1 MCPDRAES
9 DMTDHSSVRH
19 SSPKRS
25 WRVLPALLVAASLA
39 VGLGGCTGIPR
50 DGVVH
55 AGNDIAPDDNPAPV
69 FLPALPQK
77 DASTESIL
85 RGFIDASSSP
95 ENNYDIAR
103 QFLAPAFQSS
113 WDATAGVTVD
123 NGSGRTLTVV
133 DEGTTLV
140 AVTPVA
146 EVDQTG
152 EYREVDASPVPLR
165 YEFQQIGGQWRISS
179 APNGTV
185 IDENT
190 FNEVFSAQPVYFY
203 DPGFR
208 FLVPDLRWFPR
219 GASAPTKLVNAV
231 LNGPSAWLT
240 GAVATAFPEGSKL
253 TADAVQVVGRQAM
266 VDLNSEALNADRQT
280 LQRMKAQL
288 AASLPSGLT
297 VDITIDQNSQ
307 TIDDVETGTP
317 LVDPRVDA
325 RALVLRGGEFGFLA
339 ATGQS
344 VTPLDGLSATIAQ
357 LAPTAVTLASG
368 QGSAAVLTSDG
379 VYVVRN
385 GDEPE
390 LLDSRA
396 GLLAPSMDNDRFVW
410 SVPSNDPTA
419 LVVYSP
425 AGEATVL
432 PTPWPEATSIT
443 SLKISRD
450 GARLIALLGTG
461 SETRFVVAS
470 IIRTAGS
477 PTGIGAHVLLA
488 SGGGVGL
495 DATWIDE
502 LTVASVNTLPS
513 GDARITLQQIGGV
526 SSVLES
532 PASSRFI
539 VGSNS
544 VRDLRV
550 LTETGSLEVQR
561 GAGWQARIDDVAL
574 LATQQGLGS

>member
-1 MCPDRAES
+1 
-9 DMTDHSSVRH
+9 MTDRKARGSA
-19 SSPKRS
+19 
-25 WRVLPALLVAASLA
+25 WRVVSALFVSVSLA

-77 DASTESIL
+77 DASPESIL

-103 QFLAPAFQSS
+103 QFLAPAFQSI
-113 WDATAGVTVD
+113 WDPTVGVTVD
-123 NGSGRTLTVV
+123 NGSGRTLTVI
-133 DEGTTLV
+133 DDATTTLV
-140 AVTPVA
+140 AVTPIA
-146 EVDQTG
+146 EVDQSG

-165 YEFQQIGGQWRISS
+165 YEFAQIGGQWRISA
-179 APNGTV
+179 APDGTV

-190 FNEVFSAQPVYFY
+190 FNDVFSAQPVYFY

-231 LNGPSAWLT
+231 LSGPSAWLT
-240 GAVATAFPEGSKL
+240 GAVATAFPEGSEL

-288 AASLPSGLT
+288 VASLPRGLT
-297 VDITIDQNSQ
+297 VEITIDQNSQ
-307 TIDDVETGTP
+307 SITALESGAP

-325 RALVLRGGEFGFLA
+325 RALVLRGDEFGFLA

-344 VTPLDGLSATIAQ
+344 ITALDGLSDTIAQ

-368 QGSAAVLTSDG
+368 QASAAVLARDG
-379 VYVVRN
+379 VYVVRA
-385 GDEPE
+385 GDDPK
-390 LLDSRA
+390 LLDARA
-396 GLLAPSMDNDRFVW
+396 GLLAPSIDNDRFVW
-410 SVPSNDPTA
+410 SVPANDPSA

-425 AGEATVL
+425 TGEATLL
-432 PTPWPEATSIT
+432 PTPWPEATSIAA
-443 SLKISRD
+443 LKVSRD
-450 GARLIALLGTG
+450 GSRLIALLGTG
-461 SETRFVVAS
+461 AETRFVIAS
-470 IIRTAGS
+470 IIRTGAV
-477 PTGIGAHVLLA
+477 PTGIGAPVLLA
-488 SGGGVGL
+488 SGGGVGR

-502 LTVASVNTLPS
+502 LTVASLSTLPS
-513 GDARITLQQIGGV
+513 GEARIVVQQIGGV
-526 SSVLES
+526 STILES
-532 PASSRFI
+532 SLSSRFI

-544 VRDLRV
+544 VRDLRA
-550 LTETGSLEVQR
+550 LTDTGSLEVQR
-561 GAGWQARIDDVAL
+561 GAGWQARIDKVTL
-574 LATQQGLGS
+574 LATQQGLGG

>member
-1 MCPDRAES
+1 MFQGWAGVSMSDRKACGS
-9 DMTDHSSVRH
+9 A
-19 SSPKRS
+19 
-25 WRVLPALLVAASLA
+25 WRVVSALFVSVSLA

-103 QFLAPAFQSS
+103 QFLAPAFQST
-113 WDATAGVTVD
+113 WDPTVGVTVD
-123 NGSGRTLTVV
+123 NGSGRTLTVI
-133 DEGTTLV
+133 DDATTLV
-140 AVTPVA
+140 AVTPIA
-146 EVDQTG
+146 EVDQSG

-165 YEFQQIGGQWRISS
+165 YEFAQIGGQWRISA
-179 APNGTV
+179 APDGTV

-190 FNEVFSAQPVYFY
+190 FNDVFSAQPVYFY

-231 LNGPSAWLT
+231 LSGPSAWLT
-240 GAVATAFPEGSKL
+240 GAVATAFPEGSEL

-266 VDLNSEALNADRQT
+266 VDLNREALNADRQT

-288 AASLPSGLT
+288 VASLPTGLT
-297 VDITIDQNSQ
+297 VEITIDQNSQ
-307 TIDDVETGTP
+307 AITALESGAP

-325 RALVLRGGEFGFLA
+325 RALVLRGDEFGFLA

-344 VTPLDGLSATIAQ
+344 ITALDGLSDTIAR

-368 QGSAAVLTSDG
+368 QASAAVLARDG
-379 VYVVRN
+379 VYVVRA
-385 GDEPE
+385 GDDPK
-390 LLDSRA
+390 LLDARA
-396 GLLAPSMDNDRFVW
+396 GLLAPSIDNDRFVW
-410 SVPSNDPTA
+410 SVPANDPSA

-425 AGEATVL
+425 TGEATLL
-432 PTPWPEATSIT
+432 PTPWPEATSIEA
-443 SLKISRD
+443 LKVSRD

-461 SETRFVVAS
+461 SESRFVIAS
-470 IIRTAGS
+470 IIRTGAA
-477 PTGIGAHVLLA
+477 PTGIGAPVLLA
-488 SGGGVGL
+488 SGGGVGR

-502 LTVASVNTLPS
+502 LTVSSLSTLPS
-513 GDARITLQQIGGV
+513 GEARIVVQRIGGV
-526 SSVLES
+526 STILES
-532 PASSRFI
+532 SLSSRFI

-544 VRDLRV
+544 VRDLRA
-550 LTETGSLEVQR
+550 LTDTGSLEVQR
-561 GAGWQARIDDVAL
+561 GAGWQARIDKVTL
-574 LATQQGLGS
+574 LATQQGLGG

>member
-1 MCPDRAES
+1 MHNH
-9 DMTDHSSVRH
+9 HS
-19 SSPKRS
+19 P
-25 WRVLPALLVAASLA
+25 WRGWVGRVVPAGLVAIALA

-55 AGNDIAPDDNPAPV
+55 AGTDLVPDANPAPV

-77 DASTESIL
+77 DASTDSIL

-103 QFLAPAFQSS
+103 QFLVPQFGSV
-113 WDATAGVTVD
+113 WDPTVGVTVD

-140 AVTPVA
+140 AITPIA
-146 EVDQTG
+146 EVDVSG
-152 EYREVDASPVPLR
+152 EYREVDATPVPLR
-165 YEFQQIGGQWRISS
+165 YEFAKVGDQWRISA

-190 FNEVFSAQPVYFY
+190 FNDVFSAQPVYFY

-208 FLVPDLRWFPR
+208 YLVPDLRWFPR

-231 LNGPSAWLT
+231 LGGPSAWLD
-240 GAVATAFPEGSKL
+240 GAVATAFPAGSKL

-288 AASLPSGLT
+288 VASLPAGLS

-307 TIDDVETGTP
+307 SIDDLQSGAPT
-317 LVDPRVDA
+317 VDPRVDA
-325 RALVLRGGEFGFLA
+325 RALVLRGGEFGFVA

-344 VTPLDGLSATIAQ
+344 ITPLDGLSATIAQ
-357 LAPTAVTLASG
+357 LAPTAVTLSSG
-368 QGSAAVLTSDG
+368 QGTAAVLAADG
-379 VYVVRN
+379 VYVVRA
-385 GDEPE
+385 GDDPE
-390 LLDSRA
+390 LLDSRP
-396 GLLAPSMDNDRFVW
+396 GLLAPSSDNDRFVW
-410 SVPSNDPTA
+410 SVPSNDPSA

-425 AGEATVL
+425 TGEATVL

-443 SLKISRD
+443 ALKISRD
-450 GARLIALLGTG
+450 GSRLIALLGTG

-470 IIRTAGS
+470 IIRDGS
-477 PTGIGAHVLLA
+477 VPTDIGPPVLLA
-488 SGGGVGL
+488 GGGGVGL

-502 LTVASVNTLPS
+502 LTVASLSALPNGES
-513 GDARITLQQIGGV
+513 RIVIQQLGGV
-526 SSVLES
+526 SSTLES

-544 VRDLRV
+544 VRDLRA
-550 LTETGSLEVQR
+550 LTDTGSLEVQR
-561 GAGWQARIDDVAL
+561 GAGWQARIDDVTL
-574 LATQQGLGS
+574 LATQQGLGR

>member
-1 MCPDRAES
+1 
-9 DMTDHSSVRH
+9 MTSR
-19 SSPKRS
+19 RS
-25 WRVLPALLVAASLA
+25 LGRTMRDGTRRVIWALVIAISLA
-39 VGLGGCTGIPR
+39 IGVGGCTGIPR
-50 DGVVH
+50 DGAVH

-77 DASTESIL
+77 DASTDSIL

-103 QFLAPAFQSS
+103 QFLAPAFRTS
-113 WDATAGVTVD
+113 WDPTAGVTVD
-123 NGSGRTLTVV
+123 NGFGRTLTVI
-133 DEGTTLV
+133 DDGATLV
-140 AVTPVA
+140 AVTPIA

-165 YEFQQIGGQWRISS
+165 YEFQQIGGQWRISA

-190 FNEVFSAQPVYFY
+190 FNDVFSAQPVYFY

-231 LNGPSAWLT
+231 LNGPSAWLN

-288 AASLPSGLT
+288 AASLPTGLT
-297 VDITIDQNSQ
+297 VDITIDQNSLA
-307 TIDDVETGTP
+307 IDDLQSGAP
-317 LVDPRVDA
+317 LIDPRVDA
-325 RALVLRGGEFGFLA
+325 RALVLLGGEFGFLA

-344 VTPLDGLSATIAQ
+344 VTPLDGLSDTIAQ

-368 QGSAAVLTSDG
+368 QRSAAVLGNDG
-379 VYVVRN
+379 VYLVRA
-385 GDEPE
+385 GGKPE
-390 LLDSRA
+390 RLDSRA
-396 GLLAPSMDNDRFVW
+396 GLLAPSIDNDRFVW
-410 SVPSNDPTA
+410 SVPANDPSA

-443 SLKISRD
+443 ALKISRD

-470 IIRTAGS
+470 ITRTGAA
-477 PTGIGAHVLLA
+477 PTGIGAPVLLA

-502 LTVASVNTLPS
+502 LTVASLSALPS
-513 GDARITLQQIGGV
+513 GEARIVAQHIGGV
-526 SSVLES
+526 SSILES

-544 VRDLRV
+544 VRALRA
-550 LTETGSLEVQR
+550 LTDTGSLDVQR
-561 GAGWQARIDDVAL
+561 GAGWQTRIDDVAL
-574 LATQQGLGS
+574 LATQQGLGG

>member
-1 MCPDRAES
+1 MTSRTALLRNSRGLGNLRAI
-9 DMTDHSSVRH
+9 
-19 SSPKRS
+19 
-25 WRVLPALLVAASLA
+25 PALLVAISLA
-39 VGLGGCTGIPR
+39 VGVGGCAGIPR

-55 AGNDIAPDDNPAPV
+55 AGKDIAPDDNPAPV
-69 FLPALPQK
+69 FLPALPQD

-95 ENNYDIAR
+95 ENNYAIAR
-103 QFLAPAFQSS
+103 AFLAPSFSTD
-113 WDATAGVTVD
+113 WDPTTGVTVD
-123 NGSGRTLTVV
+123 NGSGRTVTVV
-133 DEGTTLV
+133 DGGTSLV
-140 AVTPVA
+140 AVTPIA

-152 EYREVDASPVPLR
+152 EYREVDPSPVPLR
-165 YEFQQIGGQWRISS
+165 YEFQQVGGQWRISA

-190 FNEVFSAQPVYFY
+190 FNDVFSAQPVYFY

-231 LNGPSAWLT
+231 LNGPSPWLD

-266 VDLNSEALNADRQT
+266 VDLNSEALNADRLT
-280 LQRMKAQL
+280 LQRMKVQL
-288 AASLPSGLT
+288 AASLPAGLS

-307 TIDDVETGTP
+307 AIDDLKVGAP

-339 ATGQS
+339 ATGEN
-344 VTPLDGLSATIAQ
+344 VTPLDGLSDTIAQ
-357 LAPTAVTLASG
+357 LAPRAVTLASG
-368 QGSAAVLTSDG
+368 QGAAAVLANGG
-379 VYVVRN
+379 VYVVRA
-385 GDEPE
+385 DDAPE
-390 LLDSRA
+390 LLDARA
-396 GLLAPSMDNDRFVW
+396 GLIAPSIDDDSFVW
-410 SVPSNDPTA
+410 SVPSNDPSA

-425 AGEATVL
+425 TGEATLL

-443 SLKISRD
+443 ALKISRD

-461 SETRFVVAS
+461 TETRFVVAS
-470 IIRTAGS
+470 IIRTGEV
-477 PTGIGAHVLLA
+477 PTGIGAPVLLA
-488 SGGGVGL
+488 PVDGVGL

-502 LTVASVNTLPS
+502 LTVASLSALPS
-513 GDARITLQQIGGV
+513 GGTRIVTQQIGGV
-526 SSVLES
+526 SSSLES

-544 VRDLRV
+544 LRDLRA
-550 LTETGSLEVQR
+550 LTDNGSLEVQR
-561 GAGWQARIDDVAL
+561 GAGWQARISDVAV
-574 LATQQGLGS
+574 LATQQGLGG

>member
-1 MCPDRAES
+1 MHNHRPLRQRAL
-9 DMTDHSSVRH
+9 
-19 SSPKRS
+19 
-25 WRVLPALLVAASLA
+25 WGIPAALVAVALA
-39 VGLGGCTGIPR
+39 IGLGGCSGIPR

-55 AGNDIAPDDNPAPV
+55 AGTEIAPDTNPAPV
-69 FLPALPQK
+69 FLPARPQK

-95 ENNYDIAR
+95 ENNYAIAR
-103 QFLAPAFQSS
+103 EFLVPDFGSV
-113 WDATAGVTVD
+113 WDPTVGVTVD

-133 DEGTTLV
+133 DEATMLV
-140 AVTPVA
+140 AVTPIA
-146 EVDQTG
+146 EVGESG
-152 EYREVDASPVPLR
+152 EYREVDATPVPLR
-165 YEFQQIGGQWRISS
+165 YEFAQVDGQWRISA

-190 FNEVFSAQPVYFY
+190 FNDVFSAQPVYFY

-208 FLVPDLRWFPR
+208 YLVPDLRWFPR

-231 LNGPSAWLT
+231 LGGPSAWQN

-288 AASLPSGLT
+288 AASLPVGLS

-307 TIDDVETGTP
+307 SIDDLQSGAPT
-317 LVDPRVDA
+317 VDPRVDA

-339 ATGQS
+339 ATGES
-344 VTPLDGLSATIAQ
+344 ITPLDGLSASVAQ
-357 LAPTAVTLASG
+357 LNPTAVTLSSG
-368 QGSAAVLTSDG
+368 QGTAVVLAADG
-379 VYVVRN
+379 VYVVRA
-385 GDEPE
+385 GEDPE
-390 LLDSRA
+390 LLDSRS
-396 GLLAPSMDNDRFVW
+396 GLLAPSIDNDRFVW
-410 SVPSNDPTA
+410 SVPSNDPSA
-419 LVVYSP
+419 LVVYSQ

-443 SLKISRD
+443 ALKISRD
-450 GARLIALLGTG
+450 GSRLIALLGTG

-470 IIRTAGS
+470 IIRTGS
-477 PTGIGAHVLLA
+477 VPTGIGPPVLLA
-488 SGGGVGL
+488 DGGGVGL

-502 LTVASVNTLPS
+502 LTVASLSTLPS
-513 GDARITLQQIGGV
+513 GDSRLVTQQIGGV
-526 SSVLES
+526 SSTLES
-532 PASSRFI
+532 PANSRFI

-544 VRDLRV
+544 VRDLRAV
-550 LTETGSLEVQR
+550 TETGSLEVQR
-561 GAGWQARIDDVAL
+561 GAGWQARIDDVTL
-574 LATQQGLGS
+574 LATQQGLGR

>member
-1 MCPDRAES
+1 MCPES
-9 DMTDHSSVRH
+9 AGASMSSR
-19 SSPKRS
+19 SSA
-25 WRVLPALLVAASLA
+25 WRVVPALLVAVSLA

-77 DASTESIL
+77 DASIESIL

-113 WDATAGVTVD
+113 WDPTAGVTVD
-123 NGSGRTLTVV
+123 NGSGRTLTVI
-133 DEGTTLV
+133 DDATTLV
-140 AVTPVA
+140 AVTPIA
-146 EVDQTG
+146 EVDQSG

-165 YEFQQIGGQWRISS
+165 YEFAQIGGQWRISA

-190 FNEVFSAQPVYFY
+190 FNDVFSAQPVYFY

-288 AASLPSGLT
+288 AASLPTGLT
-297 VDITIDQNSQ
+297 VEITIDQNSQ
-307 TIDDVETGTP
+307 AITDLESGAP

-325 RALVLRGGEFGFLA
+325 RALVLRGDEFGFLA

-344 VTPLDGLSATIAQ
+344 VTPLDGLSDAIAQ

-368 QGSAAVLTSDG
+368 QGSAAVLASDG
-379 VYVVRN
+379 VYLVRA
-385 GDEPE
+385 GDDPQ
-390 LLDSRA
+390 LLDTRA
-396 GLLAPSMDNDRFVW
+396 GLLAPSIDNDRFVW
-410 SVPSNDPTA
+410 SVPANDPSA
-419 LVVYSP
+419 LVVYGPS
-425 AGEATVL
+425 GEATVL
-432 PTPWPEATSIT
+432 PTPWPEATSIS
-443 SLKISRD
+443 SLKVSRD

-470 IIRTAGS
+470 IIRTGVV
-477 PTGIGAHVLLA
+477 PTGIGAPVLLA
-488 SGGGVGL
+488 SGGGVGQG
-495 DATWIDE
+495 ATWINE
-502 LTVASVNTLPS
+502 LTVASLSLLPS
-513 GDARITLQQIGGV
+513 GETRIVAQQIGGV
-526 SSVLES
+526 STVLES
-532 PASSRFI
+532 PVSSRFI

-544 VRDLRV
+544 VRDLRA
-550 LTETGSLEVQR
+550 LTDTGSLEVQR
-561 GAGWQARIDDVAL
+561 GAGWQARIGDVTL
-574 LATQQGLGS
+574 LATQQGLGG

>member
-1 MCPDRAES
+1 MRS
-9 DMTDHSSVRH
+9 R
-19 SSPKRS
+19 RS
-25 WRVLPALLVAASLA
+25 WRVGAALLLAVSFA

-50 DGVVH
+50 AGVVH

-69 FLPALPQK
+69 FLPALPQEG
-77 DASTESIL
+77 ASTDSIL

-103 QFLAPAFQSS
+103 QFLAPAFRSS
-113 WDATAGVTVD
+113 WDPTAGVTVD
-123 NGSGRTLTVV
+123 NGSGRTMTVV
-133 DEGTTLV
+133 DDGTTLV
-140 AVTPVA
+140 AVTPIA

-165 YEFQQIGGQWRISS
+165 YEFTQIGGQWRISA

-190 FNEVFSAQPVYFY
+190 FNDVFSAQPVYFY
-203 DPGFR
+203 DPGFL

-231 LNGPSAWLT
+231 LNGPSAWLN
-240 GAVATAFPEGSKL
+240 GAVTTAFPEGSKL

-288 AASLPSGLT
+288 SASLPAGLT

-307 TIDDVETGTP
+307 AIDDLETAAP
-317 LVDPRVDA
+317 IVDPRVDA
-325 RALVLRGGEFGFLA
+325 RALVLRGQEFGFLA
-339 ATGQS
+339 ATGES
-344 VTPLDGLSATIAQ
+344 VTPLDGLSDTIAQ
-357 LAPTAVTLASG
+357 LAPTAVTLSSG
-368 QGSAAVLTSDG
+368 QGSAAVLTNDG
-379 VYVVRN
+379 VYMVRD
-385 GDEPE
+385 GGEPQ

-396 GLLAPSMDNDRFVW
+396 GLIAPSMDNERFVW

-443 SLKISRD
+443 ALKISRD

-470 IIRTAGS
+470 ISRTGGA
-477 PTGIGAHVLLA
+477 PAGIGAPVLLA

-502 LTVASVNTLPS
+502 LTVASLSILPT
-513 GDARITLQQIGGV
+513 GEARIVAQEIGGV

-532 PASSRFI
+532 PASSRYI

-550 LTETGSLEVQR
+550 LTDTGSLEVQR
-561 GAGWQARIDDVAL
+561 GAGWQARIGDVTL
-574 LATQQGLGS
+574 LATQQGIGG

>member
-1 MCPDRAES
+1 
-9 DMTDHSSVRH
+9 MTDQRFQGDELQGHPVRG
-19 SSPKRS
+19 RIL
-25 WRVLPALLVAASLA
+25 RVVPALLVAVSLII
-39 VGLGGCTGIPR
+39 GLGGCTGIPR
-50 DGVVH
+50 DGAVH

-77 DASTESIL
+77 NASTESIL

-103 QFLAPAFQSS
+103 QFLSPAFRAD
-113 WDATAGVTVD
+113 WDPTVGVTVD
-123 NGSGRTLTVV
+123 NGSGRTLTVI
-133 DEGTTLV
+133 DDGATLV
-140 AVTPVA
+140 NLTPIA

-152 EYREVDASPVPLR
+152 QYREVDANPVPLR
-165 YEFQQIGGQWRISS
+165 YEFVQVGGQWRISA

-190 FNEVFSAQPVYFY
+190 FNDVFSAQPVYFY
-203 DPGFR
+203 DPSFR

-231 LNGPSAWLT
+231 LRGPSAWLT

-280 LQRMKAQL
+280 LQRMKVQL
-288 AASLPSGLT
+288 AASLSPGLS

-307 TIDDVETGTP
+307 VIDD
-317 LVDPRVDA
+317 LVSRAPIIDPRVDA

-339 ATGQS
+339 ATGDGI
-344 VTPLDGLSATIAQ
+344 TPVDGLSDTISQ
-357 LAPTAVTLASG
+357 LAPTSVTLASG
-368 QGSAAVLTSDG
+368 QERAAVLTGDG
-379 VYVVRN
+379 VYVVRA
-385 GDEPE
+385 GEDPE
-390 LLDSRA
+390 RVDSRA
-396 GLLAPSMDNDRFVW
+396 GLLAPSIDNDSFVW
-410 SVPSNDPTA
+410 SVPANDPSA

-425 AGEATVL
+425 AGVATAV

-443 SLKISRD
+443 ALRVSRD

-461 SETRFVVAS
+461 SGTRFVAAA
-470 IIRTAGS
+470 IIRTEGA
-477 PTGIGAHVLLA
+477 PTALGPPLLLA
-488 SGGGVGL
+488 SGGGIGL

-502 LTVASVNTLPS
+502 LTVASLSTLPN
-513 GDARITLQQIGGV
+513 GEARIVAQQIGGV

-532 PASSRFI
+532 PESSRYI

-544 VRDLRV
+544 VRDLSV
-550 LTETGSLEVQR
+550 LTDNGSLEVQR
-561 GAGWQARIDDVAL
+561 GAGWQGRADGVAL
-574 LATQQGLGS
+574 LATQQGLED

>member
-1 MCPDRAES
+1 MTNYRTPGRAQFVRSLADRAF
-9 DMTDHSSVRH
+9 
-19 SSPKRS
+19 
-25 WRVLPALLVAASLA
+25 RVVSALLLAATLT
-39 VGLGGCTGIPR
+39 VGISACAGIPR

-103 QFLAPAFQSS
+103 QFLSPAFRTD
-113 WDATAGVTVD
+113 WDPTVGVTVD
-123 NGSGRTLTVV
+123 NGSGRTLTVI
-133 DEGTTLV
+133 DDGTTLV
-140 AVTPVA
+140 NLTPIA
-146 EVDQTG
+146 EVDETG
-152 EYREVDASPVPLR
+152 QYREVDATPVPLR
-165 YEFQQIGGQWRISS
+165 YEFRQIGGQWRISA

-190 FNEVFSAQPVYFY
+190 FNDVFSAQPVYFY

-231 LNGPSAWLT
+231 LRGPSAWLV

-253 TADAVQVVGRQAM
+253 TADAVQVVGRRAM

-288 AASLPSGLT
+288 SASLSTGLA
-297 VDITIDQNSQ
+297 VKITIDQNSQ
-307 TIDDVETGTP
+307 DIDDLGPQGPV
-317 LVDPRVDA
+317 LSPRVDA
-325 RALVLRGGEFGFLA
+325 RPLVLRGNEFGFLA
-339 ATGQS
+339 GTGQGL
-344 VTPLDGLSATIAQ
+344 TPLDGLSDTIVQ
-357 LAPTAVTLASG
+357 MEPTAVTLASG
-368 QGSAAVLTSDG
+368 QGRAAVLARNG
-379 VYVVRN
+379 VYVVRA
-385 GDEPE
+385 GDNPE

-396 GLLAPSMDNDRFVW
+396 GLLPPSIDNERFVW
-410 SVPSNDPTA
+410 SVPANDPSG

-425 AGEATVL
+425 AGDATLL

-443 SLKISRD
+443 ALKVSRD

-461 SETRFVVAS
+461 SGTRFVVAG
-470 IIRTAGS
+470 IERTGAV
-477 PTGIGAHVLLA
+477 PTSLGAPVLLA

-502 LTVASVNTLPS
+502 LTVASLSSLPN
-513 GDARITLQQIGGV
+513 GEMRIVTQQIGGV

-532 PASSRFI
+532 PVGGRQI

-544 VRDLRV
+544 VRDLGV
-550 LTETGSLEVQR
+550 LTDSGSLEVQR
-561 GAGWQARIDDVAL
+561 GAGWQGRADGVIL
-574 LATQQGLGS
+574 LATQQGLDG

>member
-1 MCPDRAES
+1 
-9 DMTDHSSVRH
+9 MTDPARLHTLRGHTVRSH
-19 SSPKRS
+19 GAV
-25 WRVLPALLVAASLA
+25 RVLPALLVAISLA
-39 VGLGGCTGIPR
+39 VGLGACTGIPR

-103 QFLAPAFQSS
+103 QFLAPAFRSS

-123 NGSGRTLTVV
+123 NGSGRTLTVI
-133 DEGTTLV
+133 DDSTTLV
-140 AVTPVA
+140 AVTPLA
-146 EVDQTG
+146 EVDQSG

-165 YEFQQIGGQWRISS
+165 YEFQQIGGQWRISA

-190 FNEVFSAQPVYFY
+190 FTDVFSAQPVYFY

-231 LNGPSAWLT
+231 LNGPSAWLD
-240 GAVATAFPEGSKL
+240 GAVATAFPEGSAL
-253 TADAVQVVGRQAM
+253 TADAVQVVRRQAM

-288 AASLPSGLT
+288 AASLPAGLS
-297 VDITIDQNSQ
+297 VQITIDQNSQ
-307 TIDDVETGTP
+307 AIDDLEAGAP

-325 RALVLRGGEFGFLA
+325 RALVLRGAEFGFLA
-339 ATGQS
+339 ATGQNIT
-344 VTPLDGLSATIAQ
+344 VLDGLSDTIAQ
-357 LAPTAVTLASG
+357 LEPTAVTLASG
-368 QGSAAVLTSDG
+368 QGAAAVLANDG
-379 VYVVRN
+379 VYVVRA

-396 GLLAPSMDNDRFVW
+396 GLLAPSIDNDRFVW
-410 SVPSNDPTA
+410 SVPANDPSA

-432 PTPWPEATSIT
+432 PTPWPEATSI
-443 SLKISRD
+443 SALKISRD
-450 GARLIALLGTG
+450 GARMIALLGTG
-461 SETRFVVAS
+461 TETRFVVAA
-470 IIRTAGS
+470 ITRTGAA
-477 PTGIGAHVLLA
+477 PTGIGAPVLLA
-488 SGGGVGL
+488 SGGGTGL

-502 LTVASVNTLPS
+502 LTVASLTTLPS
-513 GDARITLQQIGGV
+513 GETRIVAQQIGGV

-544 VRDLRV
+544 VRDLRA
-550 LTETGSLEVQR
+550 LTDTGSLEVQR
-561 GAGWQARIDDVAL
+561 GAGWQARINGVTL
-574 LATQQGLGS
+574 LATQQGIGG

>member
-1 MCPDRAES
+1 
-9 DMTDHSSVRH
+9 MTSPARLHTLRGHAVRSYGSV
-19 SSPKRS
+19 
-25 WRVLPALLVAASLA
+25 RVLPALLVAISLA
-39 VGLGGCTGIPR
+39 VGLGACTGIPR

-103 QFLAPAFQSS
+103 QFLTPAFRSS
-113 WDATAGVTVD
+113 WDPTAGVTVD
-123 NGSGRTLTVV
+123 NGSGRTLTVIE
-133 DEGTTLV
+133 DSTTLV
-140 AVTPVA
+140 AVTPLA
-146 EVDQTG
+146 EVDQSG

-165 YEFQQIGGQWRISS
+165 YEFQQIGGQWRISA

-190 FNEVFSAQPVYFY
+190 FNDVFSAQPVYFY

-231 LNGPSAWLT
+231 LNGPSAWLD
-240 GAVATAFPEGSKL
+240 GAVATAFPEGSAL
-253 TADAVQVVGRQAM
+253 TADAVQVVRRRAM

-288 AASLPSGLT
+288 AASLPAGLS
-297 VDITIDQNSQ
+297 VEITIDQNSQ
-307 TIDDVETGTP
+307 AIDDLEAGAP

-325 RALVLRGGEFGFLA
+325 RALVLRGAEFGFLA
-339 ATGQS
+339 ATGQN
-344 VTPLDGLSATIAQ
+344 VTVLDGLSDTIAQ
-357 LAPTAVTLASG
+357 LDPSAVTLASG
-368 QGSAAVLTSDG
+368 QGAAAVLANDG
-379 VYVVRN
+379 VYVVRA
-385 GDEPE
+385 GDEPK

-396 GLLAPSMDNDRFVW
+396 GLLAPSIDNDRFVW
-410 SVPSNDPTA
+410 SVPANDPSA

-443 SLKISRD
+443 ALKISRD
-450 GARLIALLGTG
+450 GARIIALLGTG
-461 SETRFVVAS
+461 TETRFVVAS
-470 IIRTAGS
+470 ITRTGAA
-477 PTGIGAHVLLA
+477 PTGIGGPVLLA
-488 SGGGVGL
+488 SGGGTGL

-502 LTVASVNTLPS
+502 LTVASLTTLPS
-513 GDARITLQQIGGV
+513 GETRIVAQQIGGV

-544 VRDLRV
+544 VRDLRA
-550 LTETGSLEVQR
+550 LTDTGNLEVQR
-561 GAGWQARIDDVAL
+561 GAGWQARIDGVTL
-574 LATQQGLGS
+574 LATQQGIGG